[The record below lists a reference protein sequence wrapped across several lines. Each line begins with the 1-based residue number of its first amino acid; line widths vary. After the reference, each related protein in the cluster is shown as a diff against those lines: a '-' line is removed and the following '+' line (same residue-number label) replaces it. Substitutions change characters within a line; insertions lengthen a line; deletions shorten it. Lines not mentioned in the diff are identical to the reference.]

1 MSTGPRTARTY
12 ELQCVDCD
20 FERTFEGDVFEVLD
34 VVDAHQEDNA
44 LNDGDH
50 FVEFECEEARRSGEE
65 ARRTGEETAQATG
78 T

>member
-1 MSTGPRTARTY
+1 MMSTDSGTARTY

-34 VVDAHQEDNA
+34 VVDAHKENHELGDC
-44 LNDGDH
+44 DH
-50 FVEFECEEARRSGEE
+50 FVEFECAEARRAGDE
-65 ARRTGEETAQATG
+65 RAQATG